1 MAKTTKKENTEVRQ
15 KQIIEAAQKLIFKY
29 GSEHLTVNKIAA
41 MVGISEAAIYRHFKN
56 KKSILSLLLSHI
68 EKSLLSDISL
78 GRKSAKVL
86 TLKSINEIIQM
97 HFSMIDMRK
106 GLSFQVIAEI
116 VSLGDRKLNKQ
127 AAQTID
133 KYISSLVELLSDGVR
148 SGEIRKDIDLEA
160 SATLLFTLIQGL
172 VNMWALNEGGFKL
185 IDRYNSLWQIYSK
198 AIRETEGRCEPSP
211 V

>member
-78 GRKSAKVL
+78 GRKSAKGL

-198 AIRETEGRCEPSP
+198 AIRETEGRSEPSP